1 MGFNFSKSRFHIKY
15 GPKSLFDRVQYVMND
30 KKKLKLHSKHFK
42 NRKNEREI
50 DNNILAKIK
59 NFNSDEWNL
68 ITVEIRNDKGKFI
81 NSTWE
86 KKFMDEKIW
95 IVIGFNN
102 LVETI
107 IIKESDGLG
116 YNYVKK
122 GKLYKK
128 VQKVNQKLMNEDL

>member
-15 GPKSLFDRVQYVMND
+15 GPKSLFYRVQYVMKD
-30 KKKLKLHSKHFK
+30 VKQLKLHSTHFK
-42 NRKNEREI
+42 NRKKQREI
-50 DNNILAKIK
+50 DDNILEEIN
-59 NFNSDEWNL
+59 NFNSDDWNL
-68 ITVEIRNDKGKFI
+68 ITAEIRNDKGKFI

-86 KKFMDEKIW
+86 KEFIDEKIW

-102 LVETI
+102 VVETV

-116 YNYVKK
+116 YNYIKK

-128 VQKVNQKLMNEDL
+128 VQKVNQKLMNNEL